1 MDYGEIAGIL
11 GIDVEKD
18 REAARILDKLVGDS
32 NKKFNLKIIRKLIK
46 DQSVIV
52 FGAGPSLGKDV
63 GRIKAEG
70 LSEKCTLIAAD
81 GAAKALLE
89 KNMIP
94 DINVTDLDG
103 DMDAVLKANES
114 GTVTLVHAHGDNMEG
129 IIKYVPEFKG
139 VIFGTTQIPGNV
151 ETFKNIYNFGG
162 FTDGDRCVFLA
173 KYFNAKVIAL
183 AGMDFGS
190 VIGEYSG
197 TYNLGFKLK
206 KMEIAKKLLA
216 EISAEN
222 KIFNLTCGGE
232 DLMNI
237 PKITVSGF
245 KKIA

>member
-32 NKKFNLKIIRKLIK
+32 DKKFSLKIIGKLIK
-46 DQSVIV
+46 GRPVIV

-70 LSEKCTLIAAD
+70 LFGRCTLIAAD

-89 KNMIP
+89 RNIIP

-103 DMDAVLKANES
+103 DMDAVFKANES
-114 GTVTLVHAHGDNMEG
+114 GTVTLVHAHGDNLKR
-129 IIKYVPEFKG
+129 IRKYFPEFKG
-139 VIFGTTQIPGNV
+139 IVFGTTQIPGNV

-197 TYNLGFKLK
+197 TYSLGFKLK
-206 KMEIAKKLLA
+206 KMEVAKKLLA
-216 EISAEN
+216 EISSEN

-237 PKITVSGF
+237 PGITVQEFG
-245 KKIA
+245 KMT